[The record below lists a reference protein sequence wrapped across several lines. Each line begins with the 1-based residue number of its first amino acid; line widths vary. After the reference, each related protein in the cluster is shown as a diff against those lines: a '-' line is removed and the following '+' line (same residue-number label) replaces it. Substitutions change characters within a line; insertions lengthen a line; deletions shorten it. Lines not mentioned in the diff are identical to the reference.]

1 MDKVYNDTER
11 NQLLKL
17 NHCLT
22 DLMTMLR
29 PDIDKNSIM
38 TVKRMIQ
45 AFVAEASGVLKMVEA
60 KSGRPVQEG
69 FFSNLKS
76 KFKKEPKSLVQ
87 LCRDLINMWE
97 VDDSVW
103 NAKELSEFVNEKDAL
118 MFQEFIADQ
127 LVESI
132 RLCAAIANACTSEYS
147 TNVEEFMNLKSGFE
161 DFLAKFDFMLRS
173 DVDRELTNTEKQ
185 NLAELKDYVGNMRGV
200 TTRFLHKINPV
211 DPTTLNIN

>member
-76 KFKKEPKSLVQ
+76 KFKKEPKSLIQ

-185 NLAELKDYVGNMRGV
+185 TLAELHDYVDEMRATV
-200 TTRFLHKINPV
+200 TRFLHKINPI
-211 DPTTLNIN
+211 DSTALEN

>member
-22 DLMTMLR
+22 DLMIMLR

-69 FFSNLKS
+69 FFDKLKS
-76 KFKKEPKSLVQ
+76 KFKK
-87 LCRDLINMWE
+87 
-97 VDDSVW
+97 
-103 NAKELSEFVNEKDAL
+103 
-118 MFQEFIADQ
+118 
-127 LVESI
+127 
-132 RLCAAIANACTSEYS
+132 
-147 TNVEEFMNLKSGFE
+147 G
-161 DFLAKFDFMLRS
+161 
-173 DVDRELTNTEKQ
+173 TEIS
-185 NLAELKDYVGNMRGV
+185 
-200 TTRFLHKINPV
+200 H
-211 DPTTLNIN
+211 TTLS